1 MGEILFRLFEGKK
14 TEVRIS
20 GRANDNKVEVKR
32 AYFWARS
39 ELFFDNWA
47 WITKEKFIDLYAWAF
62 EKHLLA

>member
-20 GRANDNKVEVKR
+20 GRANNNVGMKR
-32 AYFWARS
+32 AHFRARS
-39 ELFFDNWA
+39 ELFFKNWA
-47 WITKEKFIDLYAWAF
+47 WITKDKFFDLNAWAF